1 MRLNLLDK
9 YIAKTVLSAIALVTF
24 MLIGLQIFILFVNQI
39 DDLGKVNYGIVESAI
54 FVLLQTPYQVYLFFP
69 MASLLGSLIG
79 LGLLANNRELI
90 VMRAAG
96 LSIGKVTQ
104 AVLKGAMIVIVLAT
118 LLGETLAPKL
128 AEYANNRKSLTLN
141 ENVSFGSKGL
151 WLRYKNNFINVT
163 RILPDDILKNVSQFQ
178 FDENHNLVF
187 ARSIETLSWKNGNW
201 VASDVLESYIQD
213 DKVTNKQIAKQN
225 WNIKIKPEIFRDSIN
240 EPDEMTLV
248 QLHQFLHDQK
258 KFQKTPLNYHIAYW
272 QRLVQPFTTAV
283 MMILAIP
290 FIFGPL
296 RSSTMGSK
304 LLAGATIGFSFHILN
319 RVFGTISQV
328 LQWPPI
334 VAGLGPTF
342 LFAFFGLY
350 IMRKAK

>member
-1 MRLNLLDK
+1 MRLTLLDK
-9 YIAKTVLSAIALVTF
+9 YIAKTVLSAIALVTL

-39 DDLGKVNYGIVESAI
+39 DDLGKVNYGILEAAI

-79 LGLLANNRELI
+79 LGLMANNRELI
-90 VMRAAG
+90 VMRSAG
-96 LSIGKVTQ
+96 LSIGKVTA
-104 AVLKGAMIVIVLAT
+104 AVLKGAMVVIVIAT
-118 LLGETLAPKL
+118 FLGETLAPKL
-128 AEYANNRKSLTLN
+128 AEIGNNKRSASLN

-151 WLRYKNNFINVT
+151 WLRYKDDFVNVGY
-163 RILPDDILKNVSQFQ
+163 ILPDDILKKVSQFH
-178 FDENHNLVF
+178 FDKNHKLIF
-187 ARSIETLSWKNGNW
+187 ARSIETLSWKDGNW
-201 VASDVLESYIQD
+201 VASDVSESYIEEN
-213 DKVTNKQIAKQN
+213 KVTTKQIARQN
-225 WNIKIKPEIFRDSIN
+225 WNIRLKPEIFRNSIN
-240 EPDEMTLV
+240 EPDEMTLP
-248 QLHQFLHDQK
+248 QLHQFLRSQK
-258 KFQKTPLNYHIAYW
+258 KFQKTSLNYHIAYW

-334 VAGLGPTF
+334 IAGIGPTL
-342 LFAFFGLY
+342 LFAILGLY
-350 IMRKAK
+350 IMKKAK